1 MGEITLLLASARAGD
16 AAAENTLYARVYGE
30 LRSLARHHLR
40 RQRTVT
46 LLDATSLVH
55 EAYLRLAGR
64 DELAFENRAAFY
76 AYASRVMRNVVLDQ
90 LRERAADKR
99 GGGVAALT
107 LSTSIEDSG
116 LQGIDLLAV
125 DQALGQLAKIDARS
139 HDIFEM
145 HFFGGLAVPEICGL
159 RALSP
164 ATVKRDLRKARAFV
178 FQAVS
183 GTGA

>member
-1 MGEITLLLASARAGD
+1 MGEITLLLANARAGD
-16 AAAENTLYARVYGE
+16 AAAENTLYTRVYGE

-46 LLDATSLVH
+46 QLDAASLVH

-64 DELAFENRAAFY
+64 DDLAFENRAAFY
-76 AYASRVMRNVVLDQ
+76 GYASRVMRSVVLDQ
-90 LRERAADKR
+90 LRESAAEKR
-99 GGGVAALT
+99 GGGAAAVT
-107 LSTSIEDSG
+107 LVTSIEDGG
-116 LQGIDLLAV
+116 LQGIDIFAV
-125 DQALGQLAKIDARS
+125 DQALQQLARIDARG

-145 HFFGGLAVPEICGL
+145 HFFGGLAVPEICSL

-178 FQAVS
+178 LQALS
-183 GTGA
+183 GTDA